1 MGMSKKILVIWSGAV
16 FAAMLAGGMLPHGEL
31 DLGMSIMLALML
43 LLSILAFYIFRHEQN
58 SSNKAVFLNF
68 AFFFLCGALQFSI
81 PFSGYTGFFFVN
93 GKESFYFAQYYSFVV
108 FVFFMAFSIVYL
120 VIDSL
125 FRDARLVI
133 KYLAAFL
140 IVAGFLGYYYHP
152 VFYDPEFAYKTPDLR
167 DWKSVDAA
175 LAKVVDENDFAGTV
189 NAVSKQITL
198 PAWKDGNVVGVLSDA
213 AEKERIAEILPY
225 LEGSNFQVLLWKP
238 LFINVIKMDVLIIV
252 FVLLF
257 FGYQYKKDPPQ
268 GAYMEKIVFLFLPY
282 ATLEILH
289 NYSFIR
295 SVDVDTFA
303 EFQSVGYY
311 LTSLVLLGIG
321 LFFSLRLSFLLS
333 VKGEYYERELVSDP
347 EHISRWRDSIDNLV
361 VRHFLDPQTIHGRL
375 FAPREARS
383 RT

>member
-1 MGMSKKILVIWSGAV
+1 MSMSKKILVTWSALIL
-16 FAAMLAGGMLPHGEL
+16 AAMIAHAFLPHGEL
-31 DLGMSIMLALML
+31 DLGLTIMLSLML
-43 LLSILAFYIFRHEQN
+43 LLSILTFAIFRNDPN

-68 AFFFLCGALQFSI
+68 SIFFFVGALQFSI
-81 PFSGYTGFFFVN
+81 PFSGYQGFFFTE
-93 GKESFYFAQYYSFVV
+93 GKDSFLFTQYFSFVI
-108 FVFFMAFSIVYL
+108 FISLLAFSIVYL

-125 FRDARLVI
+125 FREARLSL
-133 KYLAAFL
+133 KYLASFL
-140 IVAGFLGYYYHP
+140 ILAGFLGTYYHP
-152 VFYDPEFAYKTPDLR
+152 VFTDPEHAYKSPDIT
-167 DWKSVDAA
+167 
-175 LAKVVDENDFAGTV
+175 DFATIDRALTAMSEQGDTEPTIQTLSEAIV
-189 NAVSKQITL
+189 L
-198 PAWKDGNVVGVLSDA
+198 PAWNDGQIVGVLSDA
-213 AEKERIAEILPY
+213 AEMERISQILPY
-225 LEGSNFQVLLWKP
+225 LEGNNFLVLLWKP
-238 LFINVIKMDVLIIV
+238 LFMNAIKMNVLIIV

-257 FGYQYKKDPPQ
+257 FGYQYRKDPPQ
-268 GAYMEKIVFLFLPY
+268 GAYTEKIVFLFLPY

-289 NYSFIR
+289 YYSFIR
-295 SVDVDTFA
+295 SVDVQTFA

-311 LTSLVLLGIG
+311 LTSLVLLAIG